1 MQANMKIIINK
12 ITNDLSEMLN
22 TTVVVIDKNNKVLL
36 SEGKNKL
43 NIGDIFKTDC
53 NFRASDLINENEVK
67 LCMGGKDTKNIKFAE
82 ITRDLGG
89 VLNKFST
96 SSKDI
101 NAIMLPLGSGIESL
115 GAMIIFLN
123 DELKRIEIKRV
134 QYFMNMMQIISEL
147 LVDKQKQI
155 MSSSIRTIEEV
166 EKEMIIDALRRI
178 GDSSHDINIASEK
191 LGINRSTFYRKCKK
205 YGIDIHNIL

>member
-1 MQANMKIIINK
+1 MQANMKIILNRF
-12 ITNDLSEMLN
+12 TDDLSETLN

-36 SEGKNKL
+36 SEGENKP

-53 NFRASDLINENEVK
+53 NFKASDLINENEVK
-67 LCMGGKDTKNIKFAE
+67 LCMGEKDTKNIKFAD
-82 ITRDLGG
+82 ITRDLEG
-89 VLNKFST
+89 VLNRFNA
-96 SSKDI
+96 SSEYIK
-101 NAIMLPLGSGIESL
+101 AIMFPLGSGIEAL

-123 DELKRIEIKRV
+123 DELKKMETRRL
-134 QYFMNMMQIISEL
+134 QYFMNMMQLVSEL
-147 LVDKQKQI
+147 LVDRQKKL
-155 MSSSIRTIEEV
+155 MSSPIRTIEEV

-178 GDSSHDINIASEK
+178 GDSSHDISIASEK